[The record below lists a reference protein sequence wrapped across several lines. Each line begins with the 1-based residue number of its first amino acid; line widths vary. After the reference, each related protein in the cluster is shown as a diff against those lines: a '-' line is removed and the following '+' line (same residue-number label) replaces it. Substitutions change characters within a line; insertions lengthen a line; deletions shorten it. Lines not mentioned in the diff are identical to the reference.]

1 MIIMEIV
8 WLVGAI
14 IFAVIEFI
22 VPGLISIWFA
32 ISAVITIFF
41 SMIVEK
47 VLYQGYFF
55 VVVSVLLLLITRNYC
70 KKIRSQKND
79 KVDRITGTVVEIKEI
94 DERGNYIIYLDGK
107 HWLGKSETLLNVG
120 DKAKILKIEGI
131 KLVLEKEN

>member
-1 MIIMEIV
+1 MEIV
-8 WLVGAI
+8 WLLGAI

-107 HWLGKSETLLNVG
+107 HWLGKSETLLNIG

>member
-1 MIIMEIV
+1 MEII
-8 WLVGAI
+8 WLIGAI
-14 IFAVIEFI
+14 VFAVVEFI

-55 VVVSVLLLLITRNYC
+55 VVVSVLLLLITRKYC

>member
-1 MIIMEIV
+1 MEII

-14 IFAVIEFI
+14 IFAVVEFI

-32 ISAVITIFF
+32 ISAVATMFF
-41 SMIVEK
+41 SMVIESI
-47 VLYQGYFF
+47 LYQGYFF
-55 VVVSVLLLLITRNYC
+55 IIISIVLLLLTRSYC

-79 KVDRITGTVVEIKEI
+79 KVDRITGTVVEIKDI
-94 DERGNYIIYLDGK
+94 DEKGNYIIYLDGK
-107 HWLGKSETLLNVG
+107 HWLGKSEASLNIG

>member
-1 MIIMEIV
+1 MEII

-55 VVVSVLLLLITRNYC
+55 VVVSVLLLLITRKYC

>member
-1 MIIMEIV
+1 MEIV
-8 WLVGAI
+8 WLLGAI

>member
-1 MIIMEIV
+1 MEII
-8 WLVGAI
+8 WLIGAI
-14 IFAVIEFI
+14 VFAVVEFI

-32 ISAVITIFF
+32 ISAFITIFF
-41 SMIVEK
+41 SIIVEK

-55 VVVSVLLLLITRNYC
+55 VVVSVLLLLITRKYC

-79 KVDRITGTVVEIKEI
+79 KVDRITGTVVEIKDI
-94 DERGNYIIYLDGK
+94 DEKGNYIIYLDGK
-107 HWLGKSETLLNVG
+107 HWLGKSEAPLNVG

>member
-1 MIIMEIV
+1 MEIV
-8 WLVGAI
+8 WLIGAV

-32 ISAVITIFF
+32 ISAVATMFF
-41 SMIVEK
+41 SMVIESI
-47 VLYQGYFF
+47 LYQGYFF
-55 VVVSVLLLLITRNYC
+55 IIVSIVLLFLTRSYC

-79 KVDRITGTVVEIKEI
+79 KVDRITGTVVEIKDI
-94 DERGNYIIYLDGK
+94 DEKGNYIIYLDGK

>member
-1 MIIMEIV
+1 MEIV

-107 HWLGKSETLLNVG
+107 HWLGKSETILNVG

>member
-1 MIIMEIV
+1 MEIV

-79 KVDRITGTVVEIKEI
+79 KVDRITGTIVEIKEI

-107 HWLGKSETLLNVG
+107 HWLGKSEAPLNIG

>member
-1 MIIMEIV
+1 MEIV

-107 HWLGKSETLLNVG
+107 HWLGKSETLLNIG

>member
-1 MIIMEIV
+1 MEIV

-22 VPGLISIWFA
+22 VPGLVSIWFA

>member
-1 MIIMEIV
+1 MEIV

-47 VLYQGYFF
+47 ILYQGDF
-55 VVVSVLLLLITRNYC
+55 L
-70 KKIRSQKND
+70 
-79 KVDRITGTVVEIKEI
+79 
-94 DERGNYIIYLDGK
+94 
-107 HWLGKSETLLNVG
+107 
-120 DKAKILKIEGI
+120 
-131 KLVLEKEN
+131 

>member
-1 MIIMEIV
+1 MEIV
-8 WLVGAI
+8 WLLGAI

-22 VPGLISIWFA
+22 VPGLIFIWFA

>member
-1 MIIMEIV
+1 MEIV

-55 VVVSVLLLLITRNYC
+55 VVVSVLLLLIARNYC

>member
-1 MIIMEIV
+1 MEIV

-32 ISAVITIFF
+32 ISAVMTIFF

>member
-1 MIIMEIV
+1 MEIV

-107 HWLGKSETLLNVG
+107 YWLGKSETLLNVG

>member
-1 MIIMEIV
+1 MEII
-8 WLVGAI
+8 WLIGAI
-14 IFAVIEFI
+14 VFAVVEFI

-32 ISAVITIFF
+32 ISAVATMFF
-41 SMIVEK
+41 SIAIESI
-47 VLYQGYFF
+47 LYQGYFF
-55 VVVSVLLLLITRNYC
+55 VIVSIVLLFLTRSYC

-79 KVDRITGTVVEIKEI
+79 KVDRITGTVVEIKDI
-94 DERGNYIIYLDGK
+94 DEKGNYVIYLDGK

>member
-1 MIIMEIV
+1 MEIV

-70 KKIRSQKND
+70 KKIRSQRND

>member
-1 MIIMEIV
+1 MEIV

-107 HWLGKSETLLNVG
+107 HWLGKSEILLNVG

>member
-1 MIIMEIV
+1 MEIV

-131 KLVLEKEN
+131 KHPN

>member
-1 MIIMEIV
+1 MEIV

-55 VVVSVLLLLITRNYC
+55 VVVSVLLLLITRKYC

>member
-1 MIIMEIV
+1 MEII

>member
-1 MIIMEIV
+1 MEIV

-70 KKIRSQKND
+70 KKIRSQKM
-79 KVDRITGTVVEIKEI
+79 IK
-94 DERGNYIIYLDGK
+94 
-107 HWLGKSETLLNVG
+107 
-120 DKAKILKIEGI
+120 
-131 KLVLEKEN
+131 